1 MEADDIFTDQMK
13 ICRPV
18 FLEQFTV
25 IAIAVVAKAG
35 DIVGQCIQPYIGNM
49 LRIKGNRN
57 APGEGGSGYAQIL
70 QTRQKEIVHHL
81 ILSGYR
87 LDELR
92 MLVDVRD
99 QAVCVFAHFEEV
111 SFLFGRLYLA
121 AAVWALAVYQLR
133 LGKEGLTRCAVKA
146 LIIAF
151 VNITLIVQFFED
163 FLYLSLMI
171 GISGTD
177 EFVVGSV
184 HQIPDCLDLT
194 CHIVYKLL
202 RSYTCSLSL

>member
-1 MEADDIFTDQMK
+1 MTKYLLRKRQIQRHQEDRPVNGMEANDIFTDQMK

-70 QTRQKEIVHHL
+70 QTRKQEIVHHL
-81 ILSGYR
+81 VLSGYR

-92 MLVDVRD
+92 MLVDVRN

-111 SFLFGRLYLA
+111 SLLLGRLYLA
-121 AAVWALAVYQLR
+121 AAVRALAVY
-133 LGKEGLTRCAVKA
+133 
-146 LIIAF
+146 
-151 VNITLIVQFFED
+151 
-163 FLYLSLMI
+163 
-171 GISGTD
+171 
-177 EFVVGSV
+177 
-184 HQIPDCLDLT
+184 
-194 CHIVYKLL
+194 
-202 RSYTCSLSL
+202 